1 LDQLQDAAKK
11 LETTGAAIANLLGDM
26 TEEQARWR
34 PASESWSALEVL
46 NHLYDEEREDFRQ
59 RLDLTL
65 HSPGQEFP
73 PIDPEGWV
81 ITRSYNT
88 RELRESLERF
98 RRERE
103 HSITWLQSL
112 RDPDLERAYSYARL
126 QGLRAGDLLVSW
138 VAHDLLH
145 LRQLIELR
153 WQYFGTTSGQFSF
166 DYAGE
171 W

>member
-1 LDQLQDAAKK
+1 LDQLLDAAKK

-26 TEEQARWR
+26 TEEQASFR
-34 PASESWSALEVL
+34 PAPESWSALEVL
-46 NHLYDEEREDFRQ
+46 NHLCDEEREDFRQ
-59 RLDLTL
+59 RLDITL

-73 PIDPEGWV
+73 PIDPQGWV
-81 ITRSYNT
+81 TTRSYNT
-88 RELRESLERF
+88 RDVHESLARF
-98 RRERE
+98 RNERE
-103 HSITWLQSL
+103 LSIAWLQSV
-112 RDPDLERAYSYARL
+112 RDPDLDREYSHASLR
-126 QGLRAGDLLVSW
+126 GLRAGDLLVSW

-153 WQYFGTTSGQFSF
+153 WQYLGTTSGQFSF

>member
-26 TEEQARWR
+26 TVGQARWR
-34 PASESWSALEVL
+34 PAPESWSALEVL

-59 RLDLTL
+59 RLDITL
-65 HSPGQEFP
+65 HSPGQEFA
-73 PIDPEGWV
+73 PIDPKGWV
-81 ITRSYNT
+81 TTRSYNT

-98 RRERE
+98 CKERE
-103 HSITWLQSL
+103 YSISWLLSVQ
-112 RDPDLERAYSYARL
+112 DPDLGQMCSHKSL

-153 WQYFGTTSGQFSF
+153 WQYLGTTSSPFRF

>member
-1 LDQLQDAAKK
+1 MDHLYDAEKK
-11 LETTGAAIANLLGDM
+11 LETTGTAITNLVGDM
-26 TEEQARWR
+26 SEEQARWR
-34 PASESWSALEVL
+34 PGPQSWSALEVL

-65 HSPGQEFP
+65 HSPEQELP
-73 PIDPEGWV
+73 PIDPKGWV
-81 ITRSYNT
+81 IERSYNT
-88 RELRESLERF
+88 RELHESLERF

-103 HSITWLQSL
+103 QSIAWLQGL
-112 RDPDLERAYSYARL
+112 RDPEWGRVCNHKGLR
-126 QGLRAGDLLVSW
+126 GLRAGDLLVSW

-153 WQYFGTTSGQFSF
+153 RQYLRTTNSQFRY

>member
-1 LDQLQDAAKK
+1 MDQLQDAAKK
-11 LETTGAAIANLLGDM
+11 LETTGAAIANLLSDM
-26 TEEQARWR
+26 TDEQASFR
-34 PASESWSALEVL
+34 PALGSWSALEVL

-81 ITRSYNT
+81 TTRSYNT
-88 RELRESLERF
+88 RELHESLERF
-98 RRERE
+98 RQERE
-103 HSITWLQSL
+103 QSITWLQSL
-112 RDPDLERAYSYARL
+112 RDPDLTLVCSHKGL

-153 WQYFGTTSGQFSF
+153 WQYLGTTSSPFRL

>member
-1 LDQLQDAAKK
+1 LNQLQDAAKK
-11 LETTGAAIANLLGDM
+11 LGTTGAAIVNLLGDM
-26 TEEQARWR
+26 TPEQARWR
-34 PASESWSALEVL
+34 PALESWSALEVL

-59 RLDLTL
+59 RLDIAL

-73 PIDPEGWV
+73 PIDPQGWV
-81 ITRSYNT
+81 TTRSYNT
-88 RELRESLERF
+88 RDLQISLEQF
-98 RRERE
+98 REERE
-103 HSITWLQSL
+103 HSITWLQSVQN
-112 RDPDLERAYSYARL
+112 PDLTRVSSHKSL

-153 WQYFGTTSGQFSF
+153 WQYLGATSSPFRF